1 MKIEV
6 IKGKGLAQVVE
17 LDGQRIFTF
26 SRWENDAVIQIL
38 TAAVSHAIMTG
49 KPGTLIVDGQVK
61 IGTLDELL
69 GPAAA

>member
-6 IKGKGLAQVVE
+6 KTPGDSRIVKMDGKKV
-17 LDGQRIFTF
+17 FYF
-26 SRWENDAVIQIL
+26 SKWNEDAVIQIL
-38 TAAVSHAIMTG
+38 SAAVAHSIMTG